1 MFVMTDDAGIKT
13 PAGKSSSKLAS
24 YLTRFLFL
32 IIIVQW
38 VLLSNLLLRQER
50 NDRKEIIHSH
60 KLLSSTGFSPSRG
73 EAEAD
78 KENDLKLSAELISN
92 NMTQNFDGVAAIL
105 MLNSP
110 KWYQRRYTST
120 ISNALTNTPPTWA
133 VQIFHTGKGLS
144 KAGLDNNPGIQRLQK
159 LYPDRLKLTNLP
171 SDLTNK
177 FGMRKRLLYWTDP
190 WIWKNMLS
198 DRVLVING
206 GGIICGNSKVS
217 LLDTTALDT
226 FGQLDYV
233 GTPWAKFQNRGG
245 EGSISLRNRKSML
258 DVIEYRKHDGRMT
271 EDFYFVSN
279 LLDMNKIKF
288 DGKEHYRIASK
299 EQTIL
304 FGGISTDNF
313 DESKGPPMVI
323 MGTLPNLDNSIRNTV
338 LEICPEIKLIFPVL
352 HNPNCFGAHPNGEK
366 CAKSICALQ
375 PPENRKSGC

>member
-1 MFVMTDDAGIKT
+1 MIDDAGIKA
-13 PAGKSSSKLAS
+13 PAGERRSKSAS
-24 YLTRFLFL
+24 YITKFLFL
-32 IIIVQW
+32 IIILQW
-38 VLLSNLLLRQER
+38 FLLSNVLIRQER

-60 KLLSSTGFSPSRG
+60 SLLSSTGFSPSLD
-73 EAEAD
+73 ETEID
-78 KENDLKLSAELISN
+78 QKKDLQLSTESISTN
-92 NMTQNFDGVAAIL
+92 ITQNYEGVAVIL

-120 ISNALTNTPPTWA
+120 ISNALMNTPPTWA

-144 KAGLDNNPGIQRLQK
+144 KVGLDNNPGIQRLQK
-159 LYPDRLKLTNLP
+159 LYPDRLKLTTLP
-171 SDLTNK
+171 SELMNK
-177 FGMRKRLLYWTDP
+177 FGMRKRLLYLTDP
-190 WIWKNMLS
+190 WIWENMLA

-206 GGIICGNSKVS
+206 GGVICGNSKIS
-217 LLDTTALDT
+217 LLDSTALDV
-226 FGQLDYV
+226 FGELDYV
-233 GTPWAKFQNRGG
+233 GTPWPKFQKRGG

-258 DVIEYRKHDGRMT
+258 DVMDYIKHDGRMT

-279 LLDMNKIKF
+279 LLEMNKMKF
-288 DGKEHYRIASK
+288 AGKEHYRIASK

-304 FGGISTDNF
+304 FGGISNDSF

-352 HNPNCFGAHPNGEK
+352 HNPNCFGAHPNGEE

-375 PPENRKSGC
+375 PPEKRKSGC